1 MNHSL
6 QTFGAL
12 NYNLKKRIVLNVAT
26 LRNFQH
32 HQPRIALQ
40 YDGSIGNFYGNV
52 DKIPWDELSETGCS
66 KDALEVFTMLR
77 DEDVFEVLCLGRVG
91 TITFQFGED
100 KLLTL
105 TSTGLGTSKDRA
117 IVLDLFNVRKAA
129 VAASVVCAREQSSGA
144 PEHWNP
150 GVFNLLG
157 FGFKVIIAVGIFNI
171 CTAFAQRP
179 LK

>member
-1 MNHSL
+1 M

-12 NYNLKKRIVLNVAT
+12 TYNLKKKIVLNVAT
-26 LRNFQH
+26 LRNVQQ
-32 HQPRIALQ
+32 HQPRIAWQ
-40 YDGSIGNFYGNV
+40 YDGSVGNFYGNV
-52 DKIPWDELSETGCS
+52 DKIPWDELAETGCS

-91 TITFQFGED
+91 MITFDFGED

-105 TSTGLGTSKDRA
+105 TSTAAGASKDRA
-117 IVLDLFNVRKAA
+117 IVLDLFDIRKAA
-129 VAASVVCAREQSSGA
+129 VAASVVVCENKPGA

-157 FGFKVIIAVGIFNI
+157 FGFKVVIAVGIFNI
-171 CTAFAQRP
+171 CTAFAQVP
-179 LK
+179 K